1 MIDLNL
7 QTKRMDWWIVV
18 AVLVL
23 LVFSLLAVY
32 SATYGSP
39 SETMRLNFQRQV
51 VWILLGL
58 LLATIMSLI
67 PTSWFRSLAFGA
79 YGILLVL
86 LLVLLVVGDDVGSR
100 RWLTLGQIAVQPS
113 EFMKPVLVLTL
124 ARFLSD
130 REGDPNLPRILFT
143 AFGLA
148 MLPFLLVIQQ
158 PDLGTA
164 LTYLIITIPMLYWR
178 GLKMFVIFVICA
190 PFITFIASFNY
201 WTFFFVML
209 TISVILVAARRGALV
224 FWSVFV
230 LNIVVG
236 ILAPQVWGHLHSY
249 QQQRILTFLGLVSDP
264 QGAGYQIIQSKVAI
278 GSGGFWGRGILQ
290 GTQTQLRFL
299 PAQHTDFIFS
309 VLAEELGFLGSLV
322 ILSAFFLFLIRGVSV
337 AASTKNPFA
346 SLVAVG
352 LVSIFAFHVVV
363 NIGMTVG
370 VMPVTG
376 LPLPLISYGGSSMVT
391 SLIMVGMILNV
402 SVKRFHYY
410 RV

>member
-1 MIDLNL
+1 
-7 QTKRMDWWIVV
+7 
-18 AVLVL
+18 
-23 LVFSLLAVY
+23 
-32 SATYGSP
+32 
-39 SETMRLNFQRQV
+39 
-51 VWILLGL
+51 
-58 LLATIMSLI
+58 
-67 PTSWFRSLAFGA
+67 
-79 YGILLVL
+79 
-86 LLVLLVVGDDVGSR
+86 
-100 RWLTLGQIAVQPS
+100 
-113 EFMKPVLVLTL
+113 MKPVLVLTL